1 MKSEITNKFWIMRR
15 QFCTM
20 SSISVAFDN
29 SAYFLETISKG
40 YGLIEEQRIFDG
52 QQYQHFN
59 ASPKPITDVL
69 CNLHILENEMSWN
82 KKQY

>member
-1 MKSEITNKFWIMRR
+1 MRR

-29 SAYFLETISKG
+29 SAYFLETITKG
-40 YGLIEEQRIFDG
+40 SRLIEEQRIFDG

-59 ASPKPITDVL
+59 TSWKPNTDVL
-69 CNLHILENEMSWN
+69 CYLHIIENEMSWN
-82 KKQY
+82 QKQY